1 MAVKA
6 LSLPLPVCHSFIH
19 SSVNAQAVV
28 NNAAMNTEVP
38 VSFWIDVFIFFG
50 YIPRNGTARSYGSF
64 LIIFSFLRNLCTVF
78 HSGCTNLHPYLQCRR
93 IPFPSHSHHHLLFV
107 VFLMMTILTGMRW
120 YLIVVLI
127 CVAYDFSY
135 FKKPFCI
142 LKSYGYSQTVLYRFF
157 FTFSAI
163 VQKLIFEIEVF
174 NFYSLWKTKCLSIY
188 WRSELSLLIVL
199 NVTS

>member
-1 MAVKA
+1 
-6 LSLPLPVCHSFIH
+6 
-19 SSVNAQAVV
+19 
-28 NNAAMNTEVP
+28 MNTEVP

-50 YIPRNGTARSYGSF
+50 YIPRNGIARSYGSF

-93 IPFPSHSHHHLLFV
+93 VPFPSHSHHHLLFL

-174 NFYSLWKTKCLSIY
+174 NFYSLWKTKCLRHLLKKWAFFAY
-188 WRSELSLLIVL
+188 CPECYLLISQVIL
-199 NVTS
+199 GWPKSSFGFLIRCHRKP